1 MAHSPFRVFTAKELE
16 EDPLVNYID
25 DYISNNQEGFNDEK
39 SMQEDQFSLSENDE
53 KPAQIQNS
61 LRQNSFKNGYGL
73 KYNNS
78 HHEK

>member
-1 MAHSPFRVFTAKELE
+1 MDKIFSVETFDKYKKEIAHSPFRVFTAKELE

-53 KPAQIQNS
+53 KHAQIQMP
-61 LRQNSFKNGYGL
+61 
-73 KYNNS
+73 
-78 HHEK
+78 